1 MTSAQLKAFQAV
13 AKYGSFTIAAERMGL
28 SQPAVSDHIKKLETA
43 YATSLFTRQS
53 KGVQL
58 TEVGKKLFAI
68 AERNAETEREAIT
81 LLSHAKKLE
90 EGQLT
95 IGADAAV
102 HIIPHIKKF
111 HARFPGINIKLV
123 SGNSSELIEKL
134 KSFTIDFAV
143 AARLPEE
150 QGIAAIRIGRDPM
163 VAIVAARGPLAKRKT
178 ITLAE
183 LAKHPL
189 VLREV
194 GSTTRAMAVNALS
207 RAGLTYGVALDVEGR
222 EAAQEAVA
230 HGLGVA
236 LVSAGETMHDPRI
249 KQLMLS
255 DCDDQMSEWL
265 LYLEARAGL
274 RIIAAFAQV
283 MA

>member
-13 AKYGSFTIAAERMGL
+13 AKYGSFTLAAERMGL
-28 SQPAVSDHIKKLETA
+28 SQPAISDHIKKLETN
-43 YATSLFTRQS
+43 YATSLFIRQA

-81 LLSHAKKLE
+81 LLSNAKKLE

-111 HARFPGINIKLV
+111 HAQFPGINIRLL

-143 AARLPEE
+143 AAKMPEE

-163 VAIVAARGPLAKRKT
+163 VAIVAADAPLAKRKS
-178 ITLAE
+178 IALGE
-183 LAKHPL
+183 LAKHPM
-189 VLREV
+189 VLREA
-194 GSTTRAMAVNALS
+194 GSTTRAMALKAFAQAKLNYSLALE
-207 RAGLTYGVALDVEGR
+207 VEGR

-230 HGLGVA
+230 HGLGMA
-236 LVSAGETMHDPRI
+236 LVSAGEIMHDPRI
-249 KQLMLS
+249 KSLKLS
-255 DCDDQMSEWL
+255 DYDDQMSEWL
-265 LYLEARAGL
+265 LYLEARQGL
-274 RIIAAFAQV
+274 RMIAAFASMV
-283 MA
+283 A

>member
-13 AKYGSFTIAAERMGL
+13 AKYGSFTLAAERMGL
-28 SQPAVSDHIKKLETA
+28 SQPAVSDHIKKLEST
-43 YATSLFTRQS
+43 YATSLFIRQA

-111 HARFPGINIKLV
+111 HSKFPGVNVRLV

-134 KSFTIDFAV
+134 KSFAIDFAV
-143 AARLPEE
+143 AAKLPEE

-163 VAIVAARGPLAKRKT
+163 VAIAAADGPLAKRRA
-178 ITLAE
+178 ISLGE
-183 LAKHPL
+183 LAKHPM
-189 VLREV
+189 VLREA
-194 GSTTRAMAVNALS
+194 GSTTRAMALKALAQAELNYS
-207 RAGLTYGVALDVEGR
+207 LALEVEGR

-236 LVSAGETMHDPRI
+236 LVSAGEIMHDPRI
-249 KQLMLS
+249 KALKLS
-255 DCDDQMSEWL
+255 DYDDQMSEWL
-265 LYLEARAGL
+265 LYLEARRGL
-274 RIIAAFAQV
+274 RMIAAFAELV
-283 MA
+283 G

>member
-13 AKYGSFTIAAERMGL
+13 AKYGSFTLAAERMGL
-28 SQPAVSDHIKKLETA
+28 SQPAISDHIKKLETA
-43 YATSLFTRQS
+43 YATSLFIRQA

-68 AERNAETEREAIT
+68 AERNAETEREAVT

-90 EGQLT
+90 VGQLL

-102 HIIPHIKKF
+102 HIIPHIKDF
-111 HARFPGINIKLV
+111 HARFPGVSIRLV

-143 AARLPEE
+143 AAILPGE

-163 VAIVAARGPLAKRKT
+163 VAIVASNGSLAKRST
-178 ITLAE
+178 ITLGE
-183 LAKHPL
+183 LSKHPM
-189 VLREV
+189 VLRET
-194 GSTTRAMAVNALS
+194 GSTTRAMALKALTKV
-207 RAGLTYGVALDVEGR
+207 GLPYAIALEVEGR

-236 LVSAGETMHDPRI
+236 LVSAGEIMHDPRI
-249 KQLMLS
+249 KALKLS
-255 DCDDQMSEWL
+255 DYDDQMSEWL
-265 LYLEARAGL
+265 LYLEARKGL
-274 RIIAAFAQV
+274 RMIAAFAELV
-283 MA
+283 T

>member
-13 AKYGSFTIAAERMGL
+13 AKYGSFTLAAERMGL
-28 SQPAVSDHIKKLETA
+28 SQPAISDHIKKLETA
-43 YATSLFTRQS
+43 YATSLFIRQA

-68 AERNAETEREAIT
+68 AERNAETEREAVT

-90 EGQLT
+90 EGQLL

-102 HIIPHIKKF
+102 HIIPHIKDF
-111 HARFPGINIKLV
+111 HARFPGVSIRLV

-143 AARLPEE
+143 AAKLPEE

-163 VAIVAARGPLAKRKT
+163 VAIVASNGSLAKRST
-178 ITLAE
+178 ITLGE
-183 LAKHPL
+183 LSKHPM
-189 VLREV
+189 VLREM
-194 GSTTRAMAVNALS
+194 GSTTRAMALKALTKV
-207 RAGLTYGVALDVEGR
+207 GLPYAIALEVEGR

-236 LVSAGETMHDPRI
+236 LVSAGEIMHDPRI
-249 KQLMLS
+249 KALKLS
-255 DCDDQMSEWL
+255 NYDDQMSEWL
-265 LYLEARAGL
+265 LYLEARKGL
-274 RIIAAFAQV
+274 RMIAAFAELV
-283 MA
+283 T

>member
-13 AKYGSFTIAAERMGL
+13 AKFGSFTAAADRMGL
-28 SQPAVSDHIKKLETA
+28 SQPAISDHIKKLEAA
-43 YATSLFTRQS
+43 YATSLFTRHA

-58 TEVGKKLFAI
+58 TDIGKKLFAI

-90 EGQLT
+90 QGQLT

-111 HARFPGINIKLV
+111 HAGFPGINIKLV
-123 SGNSSELIEKL
+123 AGNSSELIEKL
-134 KSFTIDFAV
+134 KSFAIDFAV
-143 AARLPEE
+143 AAKLPDE

-163 VAIVAARGPLAKRKT
+163 VAIVAAQGALSKRRS
-178 ITLAE
+178 ITLVEIARQ
-183 LAKHPL
+183 PL
-189 VLREV
+189 VLREA

-207 RAGLTYGVALDVEGR
+207 QAGLNYSVVLEVEGR

-230 HGLGVA
+230 HGLGIA

-249 KQLMLS
+249 KTLKIT

-274 RIIAAFAQV
+274 RMIDAFAKMV
-283 MA
+283 G

>member
-13 AKYGSFTIAAERMGL
+13 ARYGSFTLAAERMGL
-28 SQPAVSDHIKKLETA
+28 SQPAISDHIKKLETA
-43 YATSLFTRQS
+43 YATSLFIRQA

-68 AERNAETEREAIT
+68 AERNSETEREAVT

-163 VAIVAARGPLAKRKT
+163 VAVVAAGGSLAKRKF
-178 ITLAE
+178 ITLTE

-189 VLREV
+189 VLREM
-194 GSTTRAMAVNALS
+194 GSTTRAMAINALS
-207 RAGLTYGVALDVEGR
+207 QAGLNYAVALEVEGR

-249 KQLMLS
+249 KALKIS
-255 DCDDQMSEWL
+255 DCDDQMDEWL
-265 LYLEARAGL
+265 LYLEARSGL
-274 RIIAAFAQV
+274 RMISAFAQIV
-283 MA
+283 A

>member
-13 AKYGSFTIAAERMGL
+13 AKYGSFTVAAGHLGL
-28 SQPAVSDHIKKLETA
+28 SQPAISDHIKKLETA
-43 YATSLFTRQS
+43 YATSLFIRQA

-81 LLSHAKKLE
+81 LLSNAKKLE

-102 HIIPHIKKF
+102 HVIPHIKKF
-111 HARFPGINIKLV
+111 RARFPGISVRLV
-123 SGNSSELIEKL
+123 SGNSSGLIEKL
-134 KSFTIDFAV
+134 KSFSIDFAV
-143 AARLPEE
+143 AAKLPEE

-163 VAIVAARGPLAKRKT
+163 VAIVAAKGPLARRKS
-178 ITLAE
+178 ISLAE
-183 LAKHPL
+183 LAKYPL
-189 VLREV
+189 VQREA
-194 GSTTRAMAVNALS
+194 GSTTRAMAVQALS
-207 RAGLTYGVALDVEGR
+207 QAGLPYGVALEVEGR

-236 LVSAGETMHDPRI
+236 LVSAGELVHDPRI
-249 KQLMLS
+249 KSLRLS
-255 DCDDQMSEWL
+255 DCEDQMSEWL

-274 RIIAAFAQV
+274 RMIAAFAQLV
-283 MA
+283 A